1 MSEEKTK
8 AADEYPTVMTVN
20 QVAEYLQVSRR
31 TVYSMAAAGS
41 LPGKKVGEQWRFF
54 KPELDKW
61 LAQESAVDQEGQP

>member
-8 AADEYPTVMTVN
+8 AVDDLPAVMTVA
-20 QVAEYLQVSRR
+20 QVAAYLQVSRR

-54 KPELDKW
+54 KPEVDRW
-61 LAQESAVDQEGQP
+61 LAQEGSADQEGQP

>member
-8 AADEYPTVMTVN
+8 AVDDLPAVMTVA
-20 QVAEYLQVSRR
+20 QVAAYLQVSRR

-61 LAQESAVDQEGQP
+61 LAQESTVDQEGQP

>member
-8 AADEYPTVMTVN
+8 TSESFPTVMTVN

-31 TVYSMAAAGS
+31 TVYSMAAAGD

-54 KPELDKW
+54 KPELDRW
-61 LAQESAVDQEGQP
+61 LAQESNVDQEGQP